1 MGLNRWLSICC
12 AAVLLVTSV
21 PSAGA
26 QSSFQPVSDQ
36 KGLFSIGL
44 PSDWQIAS
52 HEMSDTVF
60 QRLRG
65 GPMAGNV
72 ISTLAAHNLGDLHSL
87 AILAVVAMDLPQVVS
102 PSAFGGIARSSFP
115 SNWTMTQD
123 GRATIAGRDAYYVYF
138 VMNEHET
145 GLYMVM
151 SYFPVGRTGFLVVGG
166 TINEPAAIQRN
177 FATISRI
184 LETFR
189 PSPKLSGSAVR

>member
-1 MGLNRWLSICC
+1 MRVTRWLGTCF
-12 AAVLLVTSV
+12 AVVLLAASV
-21 PSAGA
+21 LPAGA
-26 QSSFQPVSDQ
+26 QSGFQTVTDP

-44 PSDWQIAS
+44 PVEWQVAG
-52 HEMSDTVF
+52 HEMSDMVF

-65 GPMAGNV
+65 GPMAGHV
-72 ISTLAAHNLGDLHSL
+72 ISTLAARTLGDINSL
-87 AILAVVAMDLPQVVS
+87 AILAVIAIDLPQRLS
-102 PSAFGGIARSSFP
+102 PTDFGGIARSSFP

-151 SYFPVGRTGFLVVGG
+151 SYFPVGRAGFLVVGG
-166 TINEPAAIQRN
+166 TRNEPAAIQRN

-189 PSPKLSGSAVR
+189 PSSKLGASGR

>member
-1 MGLNRWLSICC
+1 MLL
-12 AAVLLVTSV
+12 AASV
-21 PSAGA
+21 WPAGA
-26 QSSFQPVSDQ
+26 QSGFQPVTDP
-36 KGLFSIGL
+36 KGLFSISL
-44 PSDWQIAS
+44 PSDWQVAG
-52 HEMSDTVF
+52 HEMSDVVF

-72 ISTLAAHNLGDLHSL
+72 ISTLAAHNLGDIHSL
-87 AILAVVAMDLPQVVS
+87 AILAVVAIDLPQRLS

-115 SNWTMTQD
+115 ANWTMTQD

-151 SYFPVGRTGFLVVGG
+151 SYIPIGRTGFLVVGG
-166 TINEPAAIQRN
+166 TLNEPAAIQRN

-189 PSPKLSGSAVR
+189 PSSKLGSTAR